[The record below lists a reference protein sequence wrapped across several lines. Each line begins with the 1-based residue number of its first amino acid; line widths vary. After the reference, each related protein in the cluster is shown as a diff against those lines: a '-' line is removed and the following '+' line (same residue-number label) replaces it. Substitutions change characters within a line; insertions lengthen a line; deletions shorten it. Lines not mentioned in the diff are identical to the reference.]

1 MKKVLIT
8 GGCRGIGRAIAE
20 KFYKNGYITYATYN
34 SDLKSAED
42 LKSKY
47 PYINISHL
55 DVTSP
60 SSVSELFSSHNFDI
74 VINNAGVSSSS
85 LIHETTNDDFDR
97 IIKVNLYGTFYVS
110 RAAIPYMIKNQGGV
124 IINISSIWG
133 ITGGALESAYSA
145 SKAGIIGLTKSLA
158 KELGPSKIR
167 VNAVAPGFTLTDMT
181 SSISEEDKVNFFSE
195 TPLLRGATPE
205 EIASSVYFLASEEAS
220 FITGQ
225 VLSPNGGYVI

>member
-8 GGCRGIGRAIAE
+8 GGCRGIGKAIAE
-20 KFYKNGYITYATYN
+20 KFYENGYITYATYN
-34 SDLKSAED
+34 SDSKSAED

-47 PYINISHL
+47 PYINILQL

-60 SSVSELFSSHNFDI
+60 SSVSELFLSQNFDI

-85 LIHETTNDDFDR
+85 LIHETKDEDFDR
-97 IIKVNLYGTFYVS
+97 IMKVNLYGTFYVS

-181 SSISEEDKVNFFSE
+181 SSFSKEEKESFFAE